1 MNSNQHFNEYVVAKK
16 HASIRHS
23 RVGGNPVQV
32 ATSLDSRLRGNDG
45 IGDWLMALLAMLLFI
60 QSAFAASAPST
71 PIANPV
77 LSTPIN
83 ITMRDNGYTLGDMI
97 AMHAEFN
104 LAKGLVF
111 DPNSV
116 PLKGPVN
123 NWLDL
128 RNVAMVEAK
137 NADGG
142 SKISIDFTWQIFGTV
157 EHAQILKI
165 PAIQL
170 QTIPPI
176 ENTKGEPA
184 KDDVEQSA
192 NNKPLVKPLVISIP
206 AQSFNLS
213 PVLPP
218 TITENT
224 HRPHAQPLRFNER
237 TPLTFAITCL
247 SLSLLCGAL
256 WLWLQDKISWLPRNP
271 GPITQLARQLRP
283 QKLCQQ
289 NIGQV
294 FTAENL
300 RTIHAGLAS
309 AAGQSLYP
317 NTLANLFE
325 KSPYLVAEKPAI
337 TQFFNAS
344 WQKFYAKNANASD
357 ISVADTLRWIN
368 RAAMAER
375 LSRRQTNKNVRQK
388 PAATL
393 NRAVTV

>member
-1 MNSNQHFNEYVVAKK
+1 MKIRVVLLLCLSLFLQTVFAG
-16 HASIRHS
+16 AT
-23 RVGGNPVQV
+23 V
-32 ATSLDSRLRGNDG
+32 ATPDVTG
-45 IGDWLMALLAMLLFI
+45 
-60 QSAFAASAPST
+60 PK
-71 PIANPV
+71 V
-77 LSTPIN
+77 KV
-83 ITMRDNGYTLGDMI
+83 TMRDNGYTLGDMI

-128 RNVAMVEAK
+128 RDVAMVEAK

-157 EHAQILKI
+157 EHAQTIKI
-165 PAIQL
+165 PAILL

-176 ENTKGEPA
+176 ENTKG
-184 KDDVEQSA
+184 KNDVEQSA

-224 HRPHAQPLRFNER
+224 HRPHAPPLRFNER
-237 TPLTFAITCL
+237 TPLTFAITFL

-271 GPITQLARQLRP
+271 GPITQLARQLRR
-283 QKLCQQ
+283 QKLRQQ

-294 FTAENL
+294 FTEENL
-300 RTIHAGLAS
+300 RTIHAGLAR

-325 KSPYLVAEKPAI
+325 KSPYLVAEKTAI

-344 WQKFYAKNANASD
+344 WQKFYAKNTNASD
-357 ISVADTLRWIN
+357 ISVTDTLRWIN

-388 PAATL
+388 AVATL
-393 NRAVTV
+393 NRAVKV

>member
-1 MNSNQHFNEYVVAKK
+1 MKIRVV
-16 HASIRHS
+16 
-23 RVGGNPVQV
+23 
-32 ATSLDSRLRGNDG
+32 
-45 IGDWLMALLAMLLFI
+45 MLLSLSLFL
-60 QSAFAASAPST
+60 QTVFAEANAAT
-71 PIANPV
+71 PAVTGPKV
-77 LSTPIN
+77 N

-104 LAKGLVF
+104 LVKGLVF

-128 RNVAMVEAK
+128 RNVAMAEAE

-142 SKISIDFTWQIFGTV
+142 RKISVDFTWQIFGTV
-157 EHAQILKI
+157 EHAQTLKI

-176 ENTKGEPA
+176 ENTKGKLEKDDVA
-184 KDDVEQSA
+184 KDDIAKAA
-192 NNKPLVKPLVISIP
+192 NNKPPVKPLIISIP
-206 AQSFNLS
+206 AQRFNLS
-213 PVLPP
+213 PVQPP

-224 HRPHAQPLRFNER
+224 HRPHALPLRFNER
-237 TPLTFAITCL
+237 TPLTFAIICL
-247 SLSLLCGAL
+247 SLSLLCGVI

-271 GPITQLARQLRP
+271 GPITQLARQLRQ
-283 QKLCQQ
+283 QKLRLQ
-289 NIGQV
+289 NIGQE

-325 KSPYLVAEKPAI
+325 ASPYLGAEKPAI

-344 WQKFYAKNANASD
+344 WQTFYAKNADASASH
-357 ISVADTLRWIN
+357 ISVTDTLRWIN
-368 RAAMAER
+368 RVAMAER
-375 LSRRQTNKNVRQK
+375 LSRRQTNKNARK
-388 PAATL
+388 KSAATL
-393 NRAVTV
+393 NRAVEV